1 MGRMVD
7 GEWHKGWHDNKKT
20 EGRYQRATTSFRNA
34 VTADGSSGCKA
45 EPGRYHLYVSHACPW
60 AHRTMIFRA
69 LRKLEDVISVS
80 IVDPFM
86 SDEGWHFSD
95 GPGCIP
101 DAINGAH
108 YVREI
113 YKKAQDDYTGR
124 VSVPILW
131 DKQQQTIVNNESP
144 EIIRMLN
151 TEFNEWGDG
160 DPDFYPADLRQSID
174 AINEPIY
181 ETVNNGVYK
190 SGFAQTQEAY
200 EEAVNALFAT
210 LGDLEARLDTQR
222 YLAGDR
228 ITEADWRA
236 FPTLIR
242 FDAVYVGHFKCN
254 KRQIEEYPNLSNYLR
269 ELYQYPGVADTVNMD
284 HIKRHYYESHES
296 INPFRIVPTGPALD
310 FTRPHDRD
318 RLPTATAR
326 AAE

>member
-1 MGRMVD
+1 MGRMVE

-20 EGRYQRATTSFRNA
+20 QGRYQRTTTSFRDT
-34 VTADGSSGCKA
+34 VTADGSSGFKA
-45 EPGRYHLYVSHACPW
+45 ESGRYHLYVSHACPW
-60 AHRTMIFRA
+60 AHRAMIFRA

-95 GPGCIP
+95 GPGCIS
-101 DAINGAH
+101 DTVNDAH
-108 YVREI
+108 YLREI

-131 DKQQQTIVNNESP
+131 DKEQQTIVNNESS

-151 TEFNEWGDG
+151 TAFNEWGDG
-160 DPDFYPADLRQSID
+160 NPDFYPADLRQDID

-200 EEAVNALFAT
+200 EEAVTALFAT
-210 LGDLEARLDTQR
+210 LDDLEVRLDTQR
-222 YLAGDR
+222 YLAGDH

-310 FTRPHDRD
+310 FTCPHDRD
-318 RLPTATAR
+318 RLPAATAR